1 MPIRSHSKEIVNNH
15 NTMLSVKTM
24 HDVFISYQHESKNIA
39 DAICSM
45 LEHEHIKCWYAPRDT
60 GTGDYASNIV
70 EAINSCKVF
79 VLVLSADASRSDHVL
94 NEVEL
99 AYNRKRDGLVIL
111 PFRVSDE
118 MLSDA
123 MEYYIKRLHWIDAV
137 SDNLE
142 TALANLVKNCKAIL
156 GISEPIPT
164 KTAPGARHS
173 NSYFEKPGIDER
185 KEMRRIAAQ
194 IRCLNNHAGPIYDR
208 VFSEYEEPNVLDVGS
223 NDGSFTNKFLISRMS
238 GGKLVGID
246 RVNRFVQSSRDRIK
260 RDNVWFHEVDCE
272 SPDFYSDMTEIM
284 DELEIQGFD
293 IINISMLLMHLK
305 NPFKVLKSLRRL
317 MSDKGCFIII
327 DPDYGLNYASPDPNG
342 MFERLYEI
350 YETLPTAGFTRSGRQ
365 IYSLLKKL
373 DMNDVCLERI
383 GYNTS
388 HLDVS
393 QKEDLFDACVRI
405 VPLVIKET
413 LDNGDSTSEL
423 EESYEWVLDNMDN
436 IEELFFR
443 NDFLYSFGFM
453 VYTARN

>member
-1 MPIRSHSKEIVNNH
+1 MSIRSYFNEIVKKH
-15 NTMLSVKTM
+15 NTMISVETM

-137 SDNLE
+137 SDSLE

-156 GISEPIPT
+156 GTSEPTTT

-194 IRCLNNHAGPIYDR
+194 IRCLSNHAGPIYDR
-208 VFSEYEEPNVLDVGS
+208 VFS
-223 NDGSFTNKFLISRMS
+223 
-238 GGKLVGID
+238 
-246 RVNRFVQSSRDRIK
+246 DRIK
-260 RDNVWFHEVDCE
+260 KDNVWFYEVDCE
-272 SPDFYSDMTEIM
+272 STDFYSDMTGIM
-284 DELEIQGFD
+284 DELGIQGFD

-342 MFERLYEI
+342 MFERLYDI

-373 DMNDVCLERI
+373 DMKDVCLERI

-423 EESYEWVLDNMDN
+423 EKSYEWVLDNMDN

-453 VYTARN
+453 VYTAKN